1 MKEERPRVIG
11 AEHSLDYLNFIKQAG
26 ALKRF
31 LKTESKKIF
40 ALFITVRQ
48 LAQNRPTRLTL
59 EARVEVSEGVL
70 EELSEQLVL
79 LGCSFMKVGE
89 ECKEQYASLFKSG
102 EGE

>member
-11 AEHSLDYLNFIKQAG
+11 TEHTLEYLNFIKQAC

-31 LKTESKKIF
+31 LKTESKKNF
-40 ALFITVRQ
+40 ALFITVGQ
-48 LAQNRPTRLTL
+48 LTQNSSTRLCL
-59 EARVEVSEGVL
+59 EVRVEMSEGVL

-89 ECKEQYASLFKSG
+89 ERKEQYTSLFKRG
-102 EGE
+102 ESE